1 MATPTSSVVD
11 TDHHAAP
18 RLHFSHNPV
27 RRAALTVACGR
38 CMCMTFCVSIEADT
52 RFFWLDFHRLI
63 SWGAAPGC
71 PCVLDKYAI
80 TPTALS
86 SADSCGRPLR
96 RWWKGNCT
104 LHCASCGSHALK
116 RGWYW
121 HRSFP
126 QRLQAWV
133 CDSISFRRY
142 EPIDII
148 KEMTSNRCN
157 ISLH

>member
-1 MATPTSSVVD
+1 LKEEPAVCQAVLETSHIGVHVQFNILRSGYGN
-11 TDHHAAP
+11 THQLSCWYWPSRRP

-38 CMCMTFCVSIEADT
+38 CMYMTFCVSIKADT
-52 RFFWLDFHRLI
+52 RFFWLDFHRLV

-86 SADSCGRPLR
+86 SAESCGRPLR

-126 QRLQAWV
+126 
-133 CDSISFRRY
+133 
-142 EPIDII
+142 
-148 KEMTSNRCN
+148 
-157 ISLH
+157 